1 MIDIITAYI
10 PSINPVLYHL
20 SNHLSTLVIISE
32 YTNCSQF
39 IRIAYF
45 LINLFVLGFFFVSFL
60 LFYFIILFFFFFAC
74 LFGVFSGLFVCVKLI
89 NLITLIS
96 SRNILFA
103 ISYYISSKFVWN
115 KNYIK
120 ILDSYDIS
128 RKKMSNTTS
137 VHAWAL
143 IIKPAVL
150 RRTGIAYAYRHFSYF

>member
-45 LINLFVLGFFFVSFL
+45 LVCFGVFFVSFL
-60 LFYFIILFFFFFAC
+60 LFYFIILFFFFF
-74 LFGVFSGLFVCVKLI
+74 LLGVFSGLFVCVKLI

-96 SRNILFA
+96 SRNILFP

>member
-1 MIDIITAYI
+1 M
-10 PSINPVLYHL
+10 
-20 SNHLSTLVIISE
+20 
-32 YTNCSQF
+32 
-39 IRIAYF
+39 
-45 LINLFVLGFFFVSFL
+45 VSFL
-60 LFYFIILFFFFFAC
+60 LFYFIILFFFFAC

>member
-1 MIDIITAYI
+1 M
-10 PSINPVLYHL
+10 
-20 SNHLSTLVIISE
+20 LV
-32 YTNCSQF
+32 F
-39 IRIAYF
+39 YF
-45 LINLFVLGFFFVSFL
+45 
-60 LFYFIILFFFFFAC
+60 FIILFFFFFAC

>member
-45 LINLFVLGFFFVSFL
+45 LINLFVLGGFFL
-60 LFYFIILFFFFFAC
+60 LVFYFFILLFFFFC
-74 LFGVFSGLFVCVKLI
+74 LFVWVFSGLFVCVKLI